1 MKSRDERVPLEW
13 TSGMENEQADRFRE
27 VLLANDMLFDRF
39 GRILTRAYRRYS
51 RPSTEKDFES
61 PSWPYREA
69 YRQGYLK
76 ALEDLVEVIP
86 EKHRPKNLSVKGDP
100 DDDDRSTGPDQRTK
114 S

>member
-1 MKSRDERVPLEW
+1 MNREERVPLEW
-13 TSGMENEQADRFRE
+13 TTGMSDEQAEKFRV

-39 GRILTRAYRRYS
+39 GYILARFHRRRS

-76 ALEDLVEVIP
+76 AVEDLVAVIP
-86 EKHRPKNLSVKGDP
+86 EKHRPKHLSVKGDP
-100 DDDDRSTGPDQRTK
+100 DHDDRSTRPDPRTK